1 MCLDFKK
8 HLLNSILSYFQIIA
22 KSSQAPIT
30 GVIDD
35 PIKHDRVKIV
45 THDDENEIEQ
55 VKNSKENN
63 IDTLFQKMKMLEKNE
78 KLCKTKLV
86 IDISKNRYP
95 RKIIFE
101 ELIENTKLEGYV
113 CKPIVRWITYI
124 EKNNKI
130 HHTFK
135 KPVFRLKKMQYV
147 VAYTVVKSEK

>member
-1 MCLDFKK
+1 M
-8 HLLNSILSYFQIIA
+8 
-22 KSSQAPIT
+22 QAPIT

-45 THDDENEIEQ
+45 THDDENEVEQ

-78 KLCKTKLV
+78 KLCKTQQAQ
-86 IDISKNRYP
+86 DISTNRYP

-101 ELIENTKLEGYV
+101 ELIEDTKLEGYV

-124 EKNNKI
+124 EKNKKI
-130 HHTFK
+130 HPAFK
-135 KPVFRLKKMQYV
+135 KPVFRLKQMQYV
-147 VAYTVVKSEK
+147 VAYTAVKSGK

>member
-1 MCLDFKK
+1 MSL
-8 HLLNSILSYFQIIA
+8 
-22 KSSQAPIT
+22 QAPIT

-63 IDTLFQKMKMLEKNE
+63 IDTLFQKMKMLEKNDQ
-78 KLCKTKLV
+78 LCKTRQVK
-86 IDISKNRYP
+86 DISKNRYP

-101 ELIENTKLEGYV
+101 ELIEDRKLEGYV

-124 EKNNKI
+124 EKSKKV
-130 HHTFK
+130 HSAFK
-135 KPVFRLKKMQYV
+135 KPVFRLRKMQYV
-147 VAYTVVKSEK
+147 VAYTVVKSGK